1 MPDQSAE
8 QKESDK
14 AILEEHGKAYEF
26 FEKYRGARRLIVV
39 FLSFILLIL
48 IFPAVLNVWNSKD
61 IGSNYMALCI
71 AYIGLYTII
80 VSFYFASRSDMNR
93 SVNKFAGMILKK
105 TLGVNPLDTGGE
117 D

>member
-1 MPDQSAE
+1 MPDEVVE

-14 AILEEHGKAYEF
+14 VLLEEHGKAYEF

-39 FLSFILLIL
+39 FLSFVLLML

-80 VSFYFASRSDMNR
+80 VSFYFASRSDFNKSINR
-93 SVNKFAGMILKK
+93 FAGMALKK